1 MMTGSGIQQVNLYL
15 PELRP
20 RRDLVTAVR
29 LVQVV
34 AVMLVVMLLVT
45 LFNAVQRASLRS
57 EYASVQALVADQT
70 ARTEQVEAEVTGR
83 ATDQALVREM
93 ETREQRL
100 AESEDLY
107 EFMSTSNLGNMTGF
121 SGYLMDMSRA
131 SFEGLWLTDIL
142 IRGNAEFVSLRGNA
156 EQAAMLPDYVSRLA
170 MGESAIREKRFGRLS
185 TTRSGDTG
193 AELYQFVLET
203 N

>member
-1 MMTGSGIQQVNLYL
+1 MMKASGVQQVNLYL

-20 RRDLVTAVR
+20 RKDVVTALR

-34 AVMLVVMLLVT
+34 AVMLVVMLLLT
-45 LFNAVQRASLRS
+45 LFNVVQRASLRS
-57 EYASVQALVADQT
+57 DYARVQVAVAEQT
-70 ARTEQVEAEVTGR
+70 TNTERVEAEVTGR
-83 ATDQALVREM
+83 ATDQTLVREM
-93 ETREQRL
+93 EAREQRL
-100 AESEDLY
+100 VESQDLY
-107 EFMSTSNLGNMTGF
+107 DFMSTSNLGNMTGF
-121 SGYLMDMSRA
+121 SPYLMDMSRA

-156 EQAAMLPDYVSRLA
+156 VQAAMLPDYVSRLA
-170 MGESAIREKRFGRLS
+170 MGESDIRDKRFGRLS
-185 TTRSGDTG
+185 TTRSGETG

>member
-1 MMTGSGIQQVNLYL
+1 MMAGGGIQQVNLYL

-20 RRDLVTAVR
+20 RRDLVTAAR
-29 LVQVV
+29 LVLVV
-34 AVMLVVMLLVT
+34 AVMLIGMLLLT

-57 EYASVQALVADQT
+57 DYASVQAALADQS
-70 ARTEQVEAEVTGR
+70 ARTEQVETEVMSR

-93 ETREQRL
+93 EMREQRL

-107 EFMSTSNLGNMTGF
+107 AFMSTSNLGNMTGF
-121 SGYLMDMSRA
+121 SAYLMDMSRA

-142 IRGNAEFVSLRGNA
+142 IRGNAEYVSLRGNA
-156 EQAAMLPDYVSRLA
+156 QQAAMLPDFVSRLA
-170 MGESAIREKRFGRLS
+170 MGESGIRDKRFGRLS
-185 TTRSGDTG
+185 TSRTNESGT
-193 AELYQFVLET
+193 ELYQFVLET